1 MYKLKEELD
10 LSKIENDE
18 YGKQINNDDQ
28 NETTLEFIE
37 QIEHY
42 SLKIENFLS
51 KDNNIDGEILTKLKS
66 LYLINHL
73 KIKIYYPKYTF
84 VS

>member
-18 YGKQINNDDQ
+18 YGKQITNDDL
-28 NETTLEFIE
+28 NEIMLQFIE

-42 SLKIENFLS
+42 SLKIVN
-51 KDNNIDGEILTKLKS
+51 
-66 LYLINHL
+66 
-73 KIKIYYPKYTF
+73 F
-84 VS
+84 VSEDYNIEGKY

>member
-28 NETTLEFIE
+28 NEIMLEFIE
-37 QIEHY
+37 
-42 SLKIENFLS
+42 
-51 KDNNIDGEILTKLKS
+51 
-66 LYLINHL
+66 
-73 KIKIYYPKYTF
+73 
-84 VS
+84 